1 MSDEDEKL
9 TKVGINW
16 LACIY
21 SVHQQNHYKMGLFSK

>member
-16 LACIY
+16 LVTLYTNSSLIPY
-21 SVHQQNHYKMGLFSK
+21 I